1 MKSIV
6 RFSLVAAVIVALLL
20 AGCAPKPTPTPAP
33 TTPPQAT
40 TPPEPTTPPE
50 KPTEA
55 AAPAEPVTINYWSMW
70 NESEL
75 QGTVIKEAIADFQA
89 AHPNITVNVTWNG
102 RENRNLVIPAIESG
116 EKIDM
121 FDTGDEW
128 IVAHATQYALDLEPL
143 LDDPA
148 VGVEGKSVRDTIM
161 QALLYNFPVE
171 GKAIMMP
178 YQPYAVLWFYNKDH
192 FADADITA
200 EPKTWDDLMAACQAL
215 KDAGH
220 PCITTDVDAYV
231 DILWGYYAERA
242 FDGCQ
247 AVRDAMA
254 DKTGE
259 LWRDPMW
266 LQMAKDYAALSTNGY
281 LLEGTEGN
289 LYPAGQQSLAL
300 GEVTMYLNGTWL
312 PSEVQE
318 TAGPDF
324 YWGSFSFPNVTDGKG
339 SSTHVMMGSQDLVI
353 VNKSKYPAEAWEFV
367 KWMVSKDVQQAMCD
381 TANVPAVHM
390 DATWPATLAEAQ
402 QAVLNADR
410 GLTWGCDI
418 WTSDVSAIVL
428 DAFGKLF
435 TGQITPEEYIEQL
448 VKGTADYWAAQQ

>member
-1 MKSIV
+1 MKTTI
-6 RFSLVAAVIVALLL
+6 RIALLTATIAAMLL
-20 AGCAPKPTPTPAP
+20 AGCAPQPAATPAA
-33 TTPPQAT
+33 TAPPQAT

-50 KPTEA
+50 EPTEP

-70 NESEL
+70 NESEA
-75 QGTVIKEAIADFQA
+75 QGTVIKQAIADFQA
-89 AHPNITVNVTWNG
+89 ANPNITVNVTWNG

-116 EKIDM
+116 GIIDV

-128 IVAHATQYALDLEPL
+128 IIAHATQYAADMESL

-148 VGVEGKSVRDTIM
+148 IGAAGKSIRDTIM
-161 QALLYNFPVE
+161 PALLYNFPVD

-192 FADADITA
+192 FADAGLTE
-200 EPKTWDDLMAACQAL
+200 EPKTWADLMDACQAL

-281 LLEGTEGN
+281 LLKGTEGN

-318 TAGPDF
+318 TAGPEF
-324 YWGSFSFPNVTDGKG
+324 NWGSFSFPNVTDGKG
-339 SSTHVMMGSQDLVI
+339 SSTHVMMGSQALVI
-353 VNKSKYPAEAWEFV
+353 VNKSEHPAEAWEFI
-367 KWMVSKDVQQAMCD
+367 KWMVSKDIQQAMCD
-381 TANVPAVHM
+381 TANVPAVHTE
-390 DATWPATLAEAQ
+390 ATWPETLAEAQ

-428 DAFGKLF
+428 DLFGKLF
-435 TGQITPEEYIEQL
+435 TGQITPEEYVEQL
-448 VKGTADYWAAQQ
+448 VKGTADYWAAQE